1 MKAKMVHVCFEV
13 SDLDR
18 AVAFYGKAFE
28 LQEAERMTAS
38 ENGEP
43 YKLAYMK
50 DSVSGMELELF
61 AWAERDAIAP
71 VSEREIHFAVVVD
84 DIDSAHAEMQMLT
97 DDVDPVMT
105 ELSADGADTETGRY
119 FFVRDPDGNAIE
131 VMQRM
136 GRYQ

>member
-18 AVAFYGKAFE
+18 AVMFYARAFG
-28 LQEAERMTAS
+28 LQEAERMAAS

-43 YKLAYMK
+43 YKLSYMK
-50 DSVSGMELELF
+50 DMETGMELELF
-61 AWAERDAIAP
+61 AWADRDSIAP
-71 VSEREIHFAVVVD
+71 VTEREVHFAVVVD
-84 DIDSAHAEMQMLT
+84 DIEGAHAEMQGLT
-97 DDVDPVMT
+97 NDVDPVMT